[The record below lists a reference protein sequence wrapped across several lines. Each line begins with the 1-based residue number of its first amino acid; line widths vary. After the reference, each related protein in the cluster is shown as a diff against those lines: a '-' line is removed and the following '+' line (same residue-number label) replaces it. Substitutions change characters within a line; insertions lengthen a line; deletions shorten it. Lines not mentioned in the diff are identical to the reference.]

1 MEFYRWSSEFDILK
15 NVQVVWDL
23 ILAVLVK
30 KNSEKFKLYKLVPEK
45 ILLIVRSYMNL
56 LELVHAE
63 FCYKYELLTW
73 THLDFCLFVL
83 KIIRI

>member
-56 LELVHAE
+56 LELVHARI
-63 FCYKYELLTW
+63 LLQVW
-73 THLDFCLFVL
+73 TANLDSFGFLF
-83 KIIRI
+83 IRT